1 MFLENMGIKD
11 IIIGIA
17 IIILTI
23 SVVVYGVNTFYNK
36 PEYTDFCEEFK
47 TQEIIET
54 QERCEEING
63 KWTSQDIR
71 CVTTPCPK
79 GYCDR
84 DYECRKDY
92 EDSREKYSKN
102 VLIISIPLGI
112 LIIVLG
118 AYFFRLDSVGAGL
131 MGGGVGTL
139 LYGAGG
145 YWRYAGDIFRF
156 ILSLVGLVALIWF
169 AHWFNK
175 KKK

>member
-1 MFLENMGIKD
+1 MSIKNIVMGV
-11 IIIGIA
+11 A

-36 PEYTDFCEEFK
+36 PEYTDFCEEIRAK
-47 TQEIIET
+47 SIIET
-54 QERCEEING
+54 QEGCEEING

-71 CVTTPCPK
+71 CVTTPCPQ

-92 EDSREKYSKN
+92 EDAREKYSKN
-102 VLIISIPLGI
+102 VLVISIPLGI
-112 LIIVLG
+112 LIIALG
-118 AYFFRLDSVGAGL
+118 AYFFSLEAVGAGL

-139 LYGAGG
+139 IYGAGG
-145 YWRYAGDIFRF
+145 YWEYAGDLFRF

-169 AHWFNK
+169 AYWFNK